1 LPVPSNS
8 TSARSYG
15 QADGALRALNVPA
28 IGLVLAFS
36 VVPIVYIA
44 YLSFQDLRLGVSG
57 GGNFVGWD
65 NYRFIRDDPSVTRAF
80 WNTLQFSVVSVAI
93 ATVVG
98 LAIALLLDSDIK
110 GSSWLVAAV
119 VLPWAIPEIV
129 NALMW
134 QWIYNPTYGALNGL
148 LTALGVLPDYVSW
161 MSTPFSAM
169 NAVIFAYSW
178 KLVPFVVIILYAG
191 LRSIPADLYETAQI
205 DGAGAWDLFR
215 YVTLPLLSPAIAVA
229 VLFCVVWS
237 MRAFDIVYLLTK
249 GGPGE
254 ATTVLSYF
262 VFSKAFDFGDL
273 GAASSAA
280 CLLVLLTFAVT
291 CLYIRVLPQ
300 GVDEK

>member
-1 LPVPSNS
+1 MSRTANNG
-8 TSARSYG
+8 TSAAYG
-15 QADGALRALNVPA
+15 RPDALLRALNIPA

-36 VVPIVYIA
+36 VVPLAYIA
-44 YLSFQDLRLGVSG
+44 YLSVQDLRFGASVG
-57 GGNFVGWD
+57 GFVGWD
-65 NYRFIRDDPSVTRAF
+65 NYRFVLADPSVANAF
-80 WNTLQFSVVSVAI
+80 WNTLYFSVLSVAV
-93 ATVVG
+93 ATLVG
-98 LAIALLLDSDIK
+98 LAIAMLLDSDLR
-110 GSSWLVAAV
+110 GSGWLVAAV

-134 QWIYNPTYGALNGL
+134 QWIYNPSYGALNGI
-148 LTALGVLPDYVSW
+148 LTAIGVIGDYVAW
-161 MSTPFSAM
+161 MSTPVSAM
-169 NAVIFAYSW
+169 HAVIFAYSW

-205 DGAGAWDLFR
+205 DGAAPWQVFR
-215 YVTLPLLSPAIAVA
+215 YVTLPLLAPAIAVA

-254 ATTVLSYF
+254 ATTVLSYL

-273 GAASSAA
+273 GAASAAA
-280 CLLVLLTFAVT
+280 CLLALLTFAVT

-300 GVDEK
+300 GADEQ